1 MKLKANETGDSASFF
16 LEMRPNRSLTPAER
30 RNWFFLIAST
40 TILFA
45 GAASAIGAWMVLPFA
60 GLEILLLWFAFE
72 LIGRHDDDYE
82 CVQVA
87 GREFCWSRRECGQI
101 DMLSGNAAWAQI
113 FAVARYGRVE
123 VGLRYQGRTVL
134 IGKMISDEQRQALC
148 RSLARVLK

>member
-1 MKLKANETGDSASFF
+1 MKLKTNDTGDSASFF
-16 LEMRPNRSLTPAER
+16 IEMRPNRSLTPVGR
-30 RNWFFLIAST
+30 RNWFLLIAST
-40 TILFA
+40 TIFFA
-45 GAASAIGAWMVLPFA
+45 SVATAIGAWMVLPFA
-60 GLEILLLWFAFE
+60 GFEILFLWCAFQF
-72 LIGRHDDDYE
+72 IGRHDDDYE

-113 FAVARYGRVE
+113 FAVARHGRVE

-134 IGKMISDEQRQALC
+134 IGKMISDEQRQSLC